1 MSDTSTMTERWL
13 AAIADSGSSGA
24 RDHELDAAAAA
35 LGIKFPE
42 DYRDL
47 MRHANGGEGE
57 FGDSWIRLWRAEDLC
72 ERNPGLEIPGY
83 AAGFTFFG
91 TNGGGEAYAWDWRPE
106 RRSRYVVIPFIVP
119 DPDVAVPC
127 GDTLEEFLAV
137 LHGGI
142 PFGG

>member
-1 MSDTSTMTERWL
+1 MPRRL
-13 AAIADSGSSGA
+13 RSGSSALRTTETSCVTPTAA
-24 RDHELDAAAAA
+24 RVNLAIR
-35 LGIKFPE
+35 G
-42 DYRDL
+42 
-47 MRHANGGEGE
+47 
-57 FGDSWIRLWRAEDLC
+57 FGCGRPRILC